1 MKIIACDADIQEGL
15 ARLAQLDPRFVPVI
29 AAAGPIP
36 LRRHA
41 PGFSGL
47 ANIIVSQQLSV
58 ASANAIWTKTQR
70 NLGDIC
76 PAAILGADDPALR
89 ACGLSAPKM
98 RTLRALAE
106 AAHAGTLPVDTLHT
120 MSADAAIASL
130 TAVKGVGPWTAEIY
144 LMFYA
149 GLADV
154 FAAGDLALQES
165 ARIAFSLLERPSAR
179 QISAMAEA
187 WSPWRAVAAR
197 LLWAYYRVAKSR
209 EGVVGAQE
217 SVAAA
222 STSD

>member
-1 MKIIACDADIQEGL
+1 MKIIACAADIQEGIDWL
-15 ARLAQLDPRFVPVI
+15 ARVDARFVPVI
-29 AAAGPIP
+29 ALSGDIP

-58 ASANAIWTKTQR
+58 ASANAIWAKTLH
-70 NLGDIC
+70 NLGDVT
-76 PAAILGADDPALR
+76 PRAILAADDAALR
-89 ACGLSAPKM
+89 ACGLSSPKM
-98 RTLRALAE
+98 RTLRALAD
-106 AAHAGTLPVDTLHT
+106 AAHSGALPVDALHT
-120 MSADAAIASL
+120 MDAADAMAVL

-165 ARIAFSLLERPSAR
+165 ARIAFSLPERPTAK
-179 QISAMAEA
+179 QIASMAEA

-209 EGVVGAQE
+209 EGVV
-217 SVAAA
+217 
-222 STSD
+222 

>member
-1 MKIIACDADIQEGL
+1 MKIIACEADIQEGIDWL
-15 ARLAQLDPRFVPVI
+15 AGAEPRFVPVI
-29 AAAGPIP
+29 AAAGPVP

-58 ASANAIWTKTQR
+58 ASANAIWAKTNR
-70 NLGDIC
+70 NLGEVC
-76 PAAILGADDPALR
+76 PQAILDADDDALR
-89 ACGLSAPKM
+89 ACGLSSPKM

-106 AAHAGTLPVDTLHT
+106 AAHCGALPVDALHS
-120 MSADAAIASL
+120 MNAAEAMAVL

-149 GLADV
+149 GLPDV

-165 ARIAFSLLERPSAR
+165 AKIAFSLPARPSAK
-179 QISAMAEA
+179 QMAAMAEA

-209 EGVVGAQE
+209 EGVTQ
-217 SVAAA
+217 
-222 STSD
+222 T